1 MDTGE
6 ALRII
11 DADANRKNKKKETRE
26 DMIER
31 FNVTP
36 PEELFEVQKVK
47 IKFNESQMP
56 GKLHTS
62 EFCSFCGDRVADGY
76 HLIVDGEIVC
86 KSCADGAYYEVIDDD

>member
-1 MDTGE
+1 
-6 ALRII
+6 
-11 DADANRKNKKKETRE
+11 
-26 DMIER
+26 MIER

-62 EFCSFCGDRVADGY
+62 EFCALCGDRVADGY
-76 HLIVDGEIVC
+76 HLIADGEIDSNKAIAALERSLGV
-86 KSCADGAYYEVIDDD
+86 DLIER